1 MLPKYTVE
9 YSPGFSRRAQPHH
22 YSSDDPI
29 ACEEFLAEL
38 LERGFRILA
47 IRHEGMDLARPE
59 FDRLV
64 KTAGGMVAAQ
74 RVCKALNIKPEEEK
88 YRFGF
93 AA

>member
-9 YSPGFSRRAQPHH
+9 YSPGFSRLAQSRH
-22 YSSDDPI
+22 YSTDDPI

-38 LERGFRILA
+38 LERGFRIRKIL
-47 IRHEGMDLARPE
+47 HEGCDLPQLE
-59 FDRLV
+59 FDRFV
-64 KTAGGMVAAQ
+64 KTAAGMVAAQ
-74 RVCKALNIKPEEEK
+74 RVCTALNIKPEEEK